1 MSGDDIDLPL
11 DDSDFRGHE
20 STLPYHRAHP
30 EVSAHAH
37 ILAKSREYA
46 ALVNARK
53 ALYLDTK
60 FWIKLRD
67 ASLGAPAEPADTELM
82 AALRGTVKGG
92 KLICPVAGDMIS
104 ELLNIGDKGKR
115 AAAAQLVDELSLGV
129 TLRMEFERQGVELA
143 DFVRRQGRHP
153 ATAPA
158 RDLMWTCPGYSFGL
172 AVPYHDKMD
181 PATNLAL
188 QKAFIDHLY
197 SLRYAT
203 QDRMLGR
210 APHDRSGLAEQLN
223 QLNEQYAATVTSW
236 PKLLS
241 DEFRGMLDSAMDKM
255 AESLEVIAEEYF
267 KLPANAEDKAGAK
280 ATAPK
285 FAAILATLFE
295 QDRLGDYVPS
305 LVIRAYLAA
314 GVRWDKTRR
323 YREND
328 FHDFAHA
335 VAALPYFDL
344 FATERSL
351 AHLITVPLKLDR
363 MYRAKVVK
371 TTAELLAEV
380 GKL

>member
-1 MSGDDIDLPL
+1 MNLSQDD
-11 DDSDFRGHE
+11 FAFGGHV
-20 STLPYHRAHP
+20 STLAYHRAHP

-46 ALVNARK
+46 ALVNSRK

-67 ASLGAPAEPADTELM
+67 ASLRVPMEPNDVLLL
-82 AALRGTVKGG
+82 AALRSAVQQG
-92 KLICPVAGDMIS
+92 KLICPMAGDMIS
-104 ELLNIGDKGKR
+104 ELLNIADKGKR

-129 TLRMEFERQGVELA
+129 TLRMEFDRQGVEIE
-143 DFVRRQGRHP
+143 DFLRRQGRDP
-153 ATAPA
+153 GTMPP

-172 AVPYHDKMD
+172 AVPHHPKMD

-188 QKAFIDHLY
+188 QKAFVDHLY

-203 QDRMLGR
+203 QDRMLGQPPR
-210 APHDRSGLAEQLN
+210 KVADRSPLANELN
-223 QLNEQYAATVTSW
+223 RLNEQHAATVTSW

-241 DEFRGMLDSAMDKM
+241 DEFRGMLDTVMPKI
-255 AESLEVIAEEYF
+255 AESLDVLAEEHF
-267 KLPANAEDKAGAK
+267 KRRATPEDQAASK

-285 FAAILATLFE
+285 LAAVLAALFE
-295 QDRLGDYVPS
+295 QDRIGQFVPS

-335 VAALPYFDL
+335 VAAMPYFDL

-351 AHLITVPLKLDR
+351 AHLITVPLKLDQR
-363 MYRAKVVK
+363 YRAKVIK
-371 TTAELLAEV
+371 TTQELLAEV
-380 GKL
+380 AKL